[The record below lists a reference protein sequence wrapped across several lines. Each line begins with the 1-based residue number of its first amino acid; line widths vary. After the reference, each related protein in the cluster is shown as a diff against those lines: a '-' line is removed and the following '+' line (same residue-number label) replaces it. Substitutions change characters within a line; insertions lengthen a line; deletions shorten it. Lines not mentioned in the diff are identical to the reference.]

1 MNKVA
6 LIGNLT
12 RDAELRTTQGGM
24 AIASIGI
31 AVNDRVK
38 NKQTDEWED
47 YANFINCTMFGKR
60 AESLRPYLNK
70 GQKVGIDGHLHWSQ
84 WETDDGNKRSKLE
97 VIVDNIDL
105 LGGGKKKDSEPVQ
118 ETYSDGVPF

>member
-12 RDAELRTTQGGM
+12 RDAELRQTQSGM
-24 AIASIGI
+24 AIASISI
-31 AVNDRVK
+31 AVNDRIK

-47 YANFINCTMFGKR
+47 YGNFINCTMFGKR
-60 AESLRPYLNK
+60 AESLEPYLKK

-84 WETDDGNKRSKLE
+84 WETEDGNKRSKLE
-97 VIVDNIDL
+97 VVVDNIDL
-105 LGGGKKKDSEPVQ
+105 LGGGKRQTTLEEVGAD
-118 ETYSDGVPF
+118 DVPF